1 MHEFEISIK
10 SAPHGAVVTV
20 QGSTPAIIV
29 QFGILANSISER
41 CGIPRELLMMAV
53 MKGAEMER
61 DLIRQ
66 RLRRQGRDR
75 PRAAAKSKSTIYC
88 IPQIS
93 RKIKRKDVTRFDK
106 IPHPGAA
113 RGARSKPVRTGP
125 PARRDQDGGQPVGE
139 RCGHADGG
147 QAADHRRAAGV

>member
-75 PRAAAKSKSTIYC
+75 PRARRRKVNPQFTVYHKFHAKS
-88 IPQIS
+88 
-93 RKIKRKDVTRFDK
+93 RE
-106 IPHPGAA
+106 
-113 RGARSKPVRTGP
+113 RT
-125 PARRDQDGGQPVGE
+125 
-139 RCGHADGG
+139 
-147 QAADHRRAAGV
+147 